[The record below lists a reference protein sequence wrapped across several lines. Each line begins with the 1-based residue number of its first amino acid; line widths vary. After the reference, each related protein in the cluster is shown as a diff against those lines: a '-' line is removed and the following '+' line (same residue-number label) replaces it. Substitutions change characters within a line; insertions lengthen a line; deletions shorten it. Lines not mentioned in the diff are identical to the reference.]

1 MALNRQLGNSSFS
14 LAQEPTREWMK
25 QYLTYDKFSDI
36 RGKNFGNVIVTKG
49 VTQGNTVAYD
59 MAQTYLDLVSV
70 GYNGQISGTGKEPS
84 FASYYNKIGPVSF
97 AAGISEIQFESLV
110 MNKDFKPIL
119 QNMLTAQASYNL
131 FRRTIQAFYMG
142 ACFKTTTSLTDFTL
156 APKIYD
162 YDDIVGR
169 VLASTMVVTSA
180 AANAVPGDVMSHNRI
195 VLGNDVN
202 NNAGA
207 PTNATIAIALAG
219 GGTMNGVLGP
229 NTGATL
235 NHFRKMRQIATIG
248 MRVGNKSVYME
259 NAIKG
264 IRSDNDQMGYMTDN
278 MIALISE
285 GTAEYLQ
292 STAEWQAQVNRAVIE
307 DKAKQPSIYRGSSYL
322 GTINGVIFIKDP
334 ELDKYAL
341 NATTHISFMFGANA
355 IAHSLGSYKITAEK
369 TNHEKRFEIA
379 YHEDV
384 GIRPFMFPSTSDG
397 NNKGDLNKLLVSNYM
412 IGVAKIA

>member
-14 LAQEPTREWMK
+14 LAQEPTREWMQ

-59 MAQTYLDLVSV
+59 MVQTYLDLVSV

-97 AAGISEIQFESLV
+97 AAGISEIKFESLV
-110 MNKDFKPIL
+110 MNKDLKPIL
-119 QNMLTAQASYNL
+119 QNTLTEQASYNL

-169 VLASTMVVTSA
+169 VLASNMVVTSA
-180 AANAVPGDVMSHNRI
+180 AANAVFGDVMSHNRI
-195 VLGNDVN
+195 VFGNDFN
-202 NNAGA
+202 NNAGV
-207 PTNATIAIALAG
+207 PINDTIGATIAQGDFDLV
-219 GGTMNGVLGP
+219 NH
-229 NTGATL
+229 GATIA
-235 NHFRKMRQIATIG
+235 HFRKMRQIATIG
-248 MRVGNKSVYME
+248 MRVGNRSVYME

-355 IAHSLGSYKITAEK
+355 IAHSLGSYKITVEN

-397 NNKGDLNKLLVSNYM
+397 DNKGDLNKLLVSNYM

>member
-1 MALNRQLGNSSFS
+1 MALNRNLANASFS
-14 LAQEPTREWMK
+14 LAQQPTREWMK

-49 VTQGNTVAYD
+49 ATSGNTVAYD

-97 AAGISEIQFESLV
+97 AAGISEVDFESLV
-110 MNKDFKPIL
+110 MGKDLKPIL
-119 QNMLTAQASYNL
+119 NNMLTAQASYNL

-142 ACFKTTTSLTDFTL
+142 TCYKTTTSLTDFTQ
-156 APKIYD
+156 APRIYD
-162 YDDIVGR
+162 YDDIIGR
-169 VLASTMVVTSA
+169 VLASSMVTTSA
-180 AANAVPGDVMSHNRI
+180 AALAIPGDVMSHNRI
-195 VLGNDVN
+195 VFGADFNN
-202 NNAGA
+202 NNAGVPA
-207 PTNATIAIALAG
+207 NATVAATIAQGGFTAAG
-219 GGTMNGVLGP
+219 GH
-229 NTGATL
+229 GATIK
-235 NHFRKMRQIATIG
+235 HFNKMRQIATIG
-248 MRVGNKSVYME
+248 MRTGNKSVYME

-264 IRSDNDQMGYMTDN
+264 IRTENDQMGYMIDN

-292 STAEWQAQVNRAVIE
+292 STPEWQAQVNRAVIE
-307 DKAKQPSIYRGSSYL
+307 DRAKQPSIYRGGSYL
-322 GTINGVIFIKDP
+322 GTINGVIYIKDP

-341 NATTHISFMFGANA
+341 NATTHVSFLFGANA
-355 IAHSLGSYKITAEK
+355 IAHSLANYKITVEK
-369 TNHEKRFEIA
+369 TNHEKRHEIA

-397 NNKGDLNKLLVSNYM
+397 DNKGDLNKLLVSNYM
-412 IGVAKIA
+412 IGVAKID